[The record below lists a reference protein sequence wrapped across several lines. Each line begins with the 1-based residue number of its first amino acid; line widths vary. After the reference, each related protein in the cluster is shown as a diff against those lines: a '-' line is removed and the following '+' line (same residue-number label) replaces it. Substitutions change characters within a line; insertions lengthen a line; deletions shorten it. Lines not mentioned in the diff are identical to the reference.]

1 MFSIAI
7 CGGSGYTGVELL
19 RLLLAHPDVEIKA
32 LTSEKSAG
40 KKISEIFPHLK
51 GISDI
56 VLEPLEKE
64 TLKEKAE
71 IFFLALPHGS
81 SQEVADY
88 FIKKGK
94 KVIDLSADYRLKD
107 PKVYEEWYKTPHRFI
122 DTLSMAVYGLPE
134 LYRKKIKTASLIANP
149 GCYPTGALLAL
160 YPAVKEGLLDEDS
173 IVIDSKSGISGAGR
187 KADIAYSFCETNES
201 FKAYGVT
208 THRHT
213 PEMEQIL
220 TDISGKPVRIN
231 FIPHLLPLDRGILTT
246 VYGRLRKDI
255 SQDEMLSLY
264 REIYEKEPFIRITDS
279 LPDLKHVRGTNFC
292 DIRPV
297 VNKRTGMLVILS
309 AIDNLVKGAAGQAI
323 QNMNIMLGLD
333 ETKGLKGVS
342 LFP

>member
-134 LYRKKIKTASLIANP
+134 LYREKIKTASLIANP

-187 KADIAYSFCETNES
+187 KADLAYSFCETNES

-231 FIPHLLPLDRGILTT
+231 FTPHLLPLDRGILTT

-255 SQDEMLSLY
+255 SKDEMLSLY

-297 VNKRTGMLVILS
+297 VNKRTGTLVILS